1 MSLRYVSIQRLVY
14 VIKVVCLT
22 CRGCE
27 DEEAD
32 QHRLDPPGV
41 YFAEHREGQ
50 VKVPRP
56 SDLLLL
62 LPLLGS
68 AGIANSGGG
77 DARTDRTGSLALRPG
92 GS

>member
-1 MSLRYVSIQRLVY
+1 M
-14 VIKVVCLT
+14 VCLT

-27 DEEAD
+27 DEEAN

-56 SDLLLL
+56 SDLLLLLLL